1 MYLPLL
7 LLLFGAAYCD
17 HHERTNMLPGHT
29 TIVHLFEWKWT
40 DIADECERFLSPKGY
55 GGVQVSPPSENIIVR
70 NSDGTRP
77 WYERYQPISYI
88 IGTRSGNRDE
98 FLNMTRRCNKVGVR
112 IYADVVVNHMTGN
125 SQTNIGTAGSKAD
138 PEHYTYPAVPY
149 GPEHFHQPHCGISN
163 YNDATQVRTCELV
176 GLKDLNHNLEYVRN
190 KVSDFLND
198 LITLGVAGFRVDAAK
213 HMWPNDLAA
222 IYGKLNNL
230 NTEFGFRPNTKPYIF
245 QEVIYHGNEAIQ
257 PQEYTGL
264 GDVTEFRVG
273 TELKRVFRGQNQA
286 KWLVSW
292 GEQWGLSP
300 SDTALTFIDNH
311 DTQRDNDVLTYKESK
326 AYKAAQAFN
335 LAHPYGQPRVMSSY
349 FFDNNQQ
356 GPPSDSNEAI
366 LSPTI
371 NADDTCGNGW
381 VCEHRWRQI
390 YQMAAFRN
398 TAGNTNVTNW
408 WDNSNNQIAFSR
420 GNRAFVAFNL
430 ENNDLVQV
438 LQTGLPAGNYCDV
451 ITGSREGT
459 SCSGNVIT
467 VDNDGRANIVIRA
480 NAEDAVLAAHVGPES
495 SLQAVVPPPSR
506 PRPPRSISGDRVPD
520 YRTEGPHGGFVSPR
534 DPSAP
539 VGLGGQIRPERPGG
553 PASNE
558 GPEGSRWHFYAGGSR
573 TGRSIP
579 ENTQPGLDDLNSQAE
594 EQASEENS
602 RRYSNYHHHGG
613 RSGRSVSEKSQTSEQ
628 SAQNYQPASKE
639 NNVTQNE
646 EENKETQDKKVHIHL
661 FTFGK

>member
-163 YNDATQVRTCELV
+163 YNDATQVRNC
-176 GLKDLNHNLEYVRN
+176 
-190 KVSDFLND
+190 
-198 LITLGVAGFRVDAAK
+198 
-213 HMWPNDLAA
+213 
-222 IYGKLNNL
+222 
-230 NTEFGFRPNTKPYIF
+230 
-245 QEVIYHGNEAIQ
+245 
-257 PQEYTGL
+257 
-264 GDVTEFRVG
+264 
-273 TELKRVFRGQNQA
+273 
-286 KWLVSW
+286 
-292 GEQWGLSP
+292 EQWGLSP